1 MSIRKHKNDRF
12 KIVHGEVTRK
22 VYAKQKADKR
32 NSKPKKI
39 ASEATKDRKLKI
51 KEVKR
56 GKFLLKQKGKEV
68 ISNLSHK
75 NAVS

>member
-1 MSIRKHKNDRF
+1 MSITKHKNDRF
-12 KIVHGEVTRK
+12 KIVHGEITRTAL
-22 VYAKQKADKR
+22 AKQKADKR
-32 NSKPKKI
+32 NSKPKKV
-39 ASEATKDRKLKI
+39 ASQATQDRKLKI

-75 NAVS
+75 NAI